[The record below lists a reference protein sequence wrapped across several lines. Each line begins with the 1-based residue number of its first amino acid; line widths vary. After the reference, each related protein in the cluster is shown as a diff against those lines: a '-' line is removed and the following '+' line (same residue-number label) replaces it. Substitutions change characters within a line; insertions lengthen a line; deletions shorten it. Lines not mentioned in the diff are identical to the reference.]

1 MLCKKNWGS
10 SPRHSHDLCGV
21 SNDLFPAIHLGGCEC
36 CCRGGCGKQAWGK
49 FLNSQFWGKPFWLV
63 VSTHLKNITQ
73 NGNLPQIGVKRKNLW
88 NHHLALHGQ
97 NGLPG
102 FSQKKHALNAT
113 TRLKSYFTKASH
125 NASPKLARLS
135 TSSHVVEIAWKAID
149 QEVRLAFLLPRTHG
163 LHT

>member
-1 MLCKKNWGS
+1 MLCKKLA
-10 SPRHSHDLCGV
+10 D
-21 SNDLFPAIHLGGCEC
+21 
-36 CCRGGCGKQAWGK
+36 
-49 FLNSQFWGKPFWLV
+49 
-63 VSTHLKNITQ
+63 
-73 NGNLPQIGVKRKNLW
+73 LPQGTPMTCAESPMTSSQPFTLEVASAAAAEVAGNRHGENSSIPNFGENLSGWWFQPIWKILLKMGIFPKIGVKRKNLW

-135 TSSHVVEIAWKAID
+135 TSSHVVQIAWKAID